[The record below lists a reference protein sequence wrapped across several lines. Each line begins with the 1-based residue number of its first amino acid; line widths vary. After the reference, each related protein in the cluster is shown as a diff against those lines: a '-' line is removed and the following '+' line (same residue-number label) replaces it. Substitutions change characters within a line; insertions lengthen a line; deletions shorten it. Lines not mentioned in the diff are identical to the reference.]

1 MTTETGSI
9 PADGE
14 GEVTL
19 APGTRL
25 GKYEIVRLLGSGGM
39 GAVYEATH
47 LEIGKRVAIKVLS
60 PTVAAVRGARA
71 RFLREAQLTSRVR
84 HPHIVDVTDMGTE
97 GSHTFLV
104 MELLRGED
112 LADRLARIGRLSIA
126 ELVDIMLPVCSA
138 VGAAHAASITH
149 RDLKPQNIFLA
160 TGPHS
165 MQPKVLDF
173 GISKG
178 DDDMSSAALT
188 GTGAM
193 IGTPFYLAPEQIM
206 DNRSAG
212 PASDQYALGVILY
225 ECLTGVRPFVGD
237 NLYALFQRI
246 VAGTA
251 PTAREHNPELPR
263 EMEQIISRAMAV
275 NPASRFGSVEDLG
288 RALLPFAS
296 QRTRTVWQD
305 AFATASSHPGA
316 RVPTTPLPP
325 PTPGLGLGVVNVTL
339 PPTNFPHGAPI
350 TSSTS
355 LRPRGYGR
363 FIVMGGLVI
372 GATVAAAMMVG
383 GRDRDRTGDDLGDRD
398 RPPGRSLDRTAA
410 RDEIR
415 RPLEIPEVPPPPP
428 ANPTPAVVE
437 EPGPFP
443 QKPEQRVNR
452 PGDMADAT
460 GGGDD
465 SRSRVRPTPVRPP
478 PPSAGNRRRRPGTGS
493 GNATIATP
501 PPPPPPSGGRATEPS
516 RLPNPNG
523 APVLD

>member
-14 GEVTL
+14 AEAAL

-25 GKYEIVRLLGSGGM
+25 GKYEIVRLLGAGGM

-60 PTVAAVRGARA
+60 PSVAAVRGARA

-97 GSHTFLV
+97 GPHTFLV

-126 ELVDIMLPVCSA
+126 EVVDIMLPVCSA

-160 TGPHS
+160 SGPHS

-178 DDDMSSAALT
+178 DDDLSSAALT

-206 DNRSAG
+206 DNRSSG

-225 ECLTGVRPFVGD
+225 ECLTGVRPFSGD

-251 PTAREHNPELPR
+251 PPPREHNAELPR
-263 EMEQIISRAMAV
+263 EMEQIILRAMHV
-275 NPASRFGSVEDLG
+275 NPGSRFGSVEDLG

-305 AFATASSHPGA
+305 AFSAGSHPGA

-325 PTPGLGLGVVNVTL
+325 PTPGLGVVNVTL
-339 PPTNFPHGAPI
+339 PPTNFPDGMPI
-350 TSSTS
+350 TSRTS

-363 FIVMGGLVI
+363 FVVIGGLLI
-372 GATVAAAMMVG
+372 AGTVAVAMALG
-383 GRDRDRTGDDLGDRD
+383 GRDHSRKGDDIGDRD
-398 RPPGRSLDRTAA
+398 RPPARSLERSAE
-410 RDEIR
+410 RNEVR

-428 ANPTPAVVE
+428 ANPTPAAVD

-443 QKPEQRVNR
+443 QKPEGRVNR
-452 PGDMADAT
+452 PDDAADGT
-460 GGGDD
+460 GAGED
-465 SRSRVRPTPVRPP
+465 SRSRVRPTPPRPSPP
-478 PPSAGNRRRRPGTGS
+478 PGSSRRRRVTGPGTGT
-493 GNATIATP
+493 APLATP
-501 PPPPPPSGGRATEPS
+501 PPPPSGNRAGEPS